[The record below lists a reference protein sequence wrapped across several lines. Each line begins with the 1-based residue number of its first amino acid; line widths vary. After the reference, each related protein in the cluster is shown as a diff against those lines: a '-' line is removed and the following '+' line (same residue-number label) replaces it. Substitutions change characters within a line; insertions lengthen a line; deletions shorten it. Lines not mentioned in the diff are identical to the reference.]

1 MFLYLKVSYKDLS
14 SGSIGG
20 YFNQL
25 GPCKYSEDCGLRYN
39 LSALGYNAFVEYACC
54 TGNNCNTKSSYCI
67 SSDLLNSALK
77 NNTFNVTNAVISQ
90 SCNSNSITP
99 SVKITISINLKV
111 NLVYISDYSNLTSA
125 ASLLFIQNLT
135 NFVSVSNKKS

>member
-1 MFLYLKVSYKDLS
+1 M
-14 SGSIGG
+14 
-20 YFNQL
+20 
-25 GPCKYSEDCGLRYN
+25 
-39 LSALGYNAFVEYACC
+39 
-54 TGNNCNTKSSYCI
+54 
-67 SSDLLNSALK
+67 
-77 NNTFNVTNAVISQ
+77 TFNVTNAVISQ